1 MSAYVVDRAHIHAL
15 VTASLI
21 RGIGGINPHF
31 PDGLDFH
38 GDAAAAGQML
48 WNENFRS
55 VAYRY
60 SKGETTA
67 PEYHFTPRRFPL
79 SPVDVL
85 QAIRG
90 LRYQSCEC
98 PDYATTKAARWLACL
113 EASAIAT
120 ITERSQAWSISDADA
135 DRQLEP
141 CADHPCYAGD

>member
-38 GDAAAAGQML
+38 GDASAAGQML
-48 WNENFRS
+48 WDENRRS
-55 VAYRY
+55 VAFRY
-60 SKGETTA
+60 NESAEPVPYT
-67 PEYHFTPRRFPL
+67 FTPRRFPL

-135 DRQLEP
+135 DVQLQP
-141 CADHPCYAGD
+141 CEDHPCYMGD